1 MAPPILKNGV
11 FYLDKKRIHRESP
24 VLPWAMLAVAVLS
37 IVSLI
42 TPFGAYKYGS
52 ENWQVSG
59 FDLLTG
65 KDIMGGT
72 VHIPASALIWI
83 GVLLSV
89 VIIAMSFVF
98 RKIKVR
104 LSGVIVLV
112 SAFLQL
118 VMGVLLLVTMTSIL
132 SETKKPAV
140 AFGVYVYMLLAV
152 ANVVLAGAALYQ
164 NRVLNVL
171 DFMVLPGLAYVII
184 NNYLPMIGISLAFKK
199 IDFVAGIW
207 KSPWVGLQNFEF
219 LFKSRDAFIITRNTL
234 LYNICFIV
242 LGNILGIIVG
252 ICLNEIFSKKLQKL
266 FQTTILLP
274 QLISMV
280 IVAYIVYGFLSNEA
294 GFINKTI
301 LDGQNTINFY
311 GTKAYWPFIL
321 IFVQV
326 WKSLGY
332 NSIIYLSSAVGIDR
346 TLYEA
351 ASIDGCSRMGAIRHI
366 TLPLLKSTVFT
377 LVLLQ
382 VGRIFYSDFGLF
394 YQVPMDSG
402 SLYEVTD
409 TIDTYVYRAMMK
421 LNNLSMASAASA
433 YQAIVGFVI
442 VLTFNV
448 VVRKV
453 SRENALF

>member
-1 MAPPILKNGV
+1 M
-11 FYLDKKRIHRESP
+11 DKRKIHRESP
-24 VLPWAMLAVAVLS
+24 VMPWFMLGVAVLS
-37 IVSLI
+37 IILLVM
-42 TPFGAYKYGS
+42 PFGQYKYGD
-52 ENWQVSG
+52 EYWQVSG
-59 FDLLTG
+59 LNLLTG
-65 KDIMGGT
+65 TSIMGGT
-72 VHIPASALIWI
+72 VHLGTSALVWI
-83 GVLLSV
+83 GVLAAI
-89 VIIAMSFVF
+89 VIIADSIVF
-98 RKIKVR
+98 RRLRVR
-104 LSGVIVLV
+104 LAGVIALV
-112 SAFLQL
+112 AAFVQL
-118 VMGVLLLVTMTSIL
+118 VMGILLLVTMTSIL
-132 SETKKPAV
+132 SETKKPDV
-140 AFGVYVYMLLAV
+140 EYGVYLYMAI
-152 ANVVLAGAALYQ
+152 AIINIILAGACLYK
-164 NRVLNVL
+164 NRVLSVL
-171 DFMVLPGLAYVII
+171 DFMVLPGLAYVIV

-199 IDFVAGIW
+199 INFSVGIW
-207 KSPWVGLQNFEF
+207 NSPWVGFENFKF
-219 LFKSRDAFIITRNTL
+219 LFESKDAFIITRNTL
-234 LYNICFIV
+234 LYNICFII
-242 LGNILGIIVG
+242 LGNLMGIIVG

-301 LDGQNTINFY
+301 LDGQEAINFY

-321 IFVQV
+321 IFVNV
-326 WKSLGY
+326 WKGLGY

-366 TLPLLKSTVFT
+366 TLPMLKPTVFT

-433 YQAIVGFVI
+433 YQAVVGFLI
-442 VLTFNV
+442 VLTFNL

>member
-1 MAPPILKNGV
+1 M
-11 FYLDKKRIHRESP
+11 DKRKIHRESP
-24 VLPWAMLAVAVLS
+24 VMPWFMLGVAVLS
-37 IVSLI
+37 IISLMM
-42 TPFGAYKYGS
+42 PFGQYKYGD
-52 ENWQVSG
+52 EYWQVSG
-59 FDLLTG
+59 LNLLTG
-65 KDIMGGT
+65 TSIMGGT
-72 VHIPASALIWI
+72 VHIGMSALVWI
-83 GVLLSV
+83 GVLAAI
-89 VIIAMSFVF
+89 VIIADSIVF
-98 RKIKVR
+98 RRLRVR
-104 LSGVIVLV
+104 LAGVIALV
-112 SAFLQL
+112 AAFVQL
-118 VMGVLLLVTMTSIL
+118 VMGILLLVTMTSIL
-132 SETKKPAV
+132 SETKKPDV
-140 AFGVYVYMLLAV
+140 EYGVYLYMAIAIINIILS
-152 ANVVLAGAALYQ
+152 GACLYK
-164 NRVLNVL
+164 NRVLSVL
-171 DFMVLPGLAYVII
+171 DFMVLPGLAYVIV

-199 IDFVAGIW
+199 INFSIGIW
-207 KSPWVGLQNFEF
+207 NSPWVGFENFKF
-219 LFKSRDAFIITRNTL
+219 LFESKDAFIITRNTL
-234 LYNICFIV
+234 LYNICFII
-242 LGNILGIIVG
+242 LGNLMGIIVG

-301 LDGQNTINFY
+301 LDGQEAINFY

-321 IFVQV
+321 IFVNV
-326 WKSLGY
+326 WKGLGY

-351 ASIDGCSRMGAIRHI
+351 ASIDGCSRMGSIRHI
-366 TLPLLKSTVFT
+366 TLPMLKSTVFT

-433 YQAIVGFVI
+433 YQAVVGFLI
-442 VLTFNV
+442 VLTFNL

>member
-1 MAPPILKNGV
+1 M
-11 FYLDKKRIHRESP
+11 DKRKIHKESP
-24 VLPWAMLAVAVLS
+24 VMPWLMLGVAVLS
-37 IVSLI
+37 IVLLMM
-42 TPFGAYKYGS
+42 PFGRYQYEGDY
-52 ENWQVSG
+52 WQVSG
-59 FDLLTG
+59 LNLLTG
-65 KDIMGGT
+65 TSIMGGS
-72 VHIPASALIWI
+72 VAIGASFLIWI
-83 GVLLSV
+83 GVLAAA
-89 VIIAMSFVF
+89 VIIVDSIIF
-98 RKIKVR
+98 RR
-104 LSGVIVLV
+104 LRTRLAGVIALV
-112 SAFLQL
+112 SAFVQL
-118 VMGVLLLVTMTSIL
+118 VMGILLLVTMTSIL
-132 SETKKPAV
+132 SETKKPDV
-140 AFGVYVYMLLAV
+140 DYGVYLYMGIAV
-152 ANVVLAGAALYQ
+152 VNIVLAGACLYK
-164 NRVLNVL
+164 NRVLSVL
-171 DFMVLPGLAYVII
+171 DFMVLPGLAYVVI

-199 IDFVAGIW
+199 INFSIGIW
-207 KSPWVGLQNFEF
+207 NSPWVGFENFKF
-219 LFKSRDAFIITRNTL
+219 LFESKDAFIITRNTL

-242 LGNILGIIVG
+242 LGNLMGIIVG

-301 LDGQNTINFY
+301 LDGKEAINFY

-321 IFVQV
+321 VFVNV

-351 ASIDGCSRMGAIRHI
+351 ASIDGCSRMGSIRHI
-366 TLPLLKSTVFT
+366 TLPMLKSTVFT

-402 SLYEVTD
+402 TLYEVTD

-433 YQAIVGFVI
+433 YQAVVGFLI
-442 VLTFNV
+442 VLTFNM

>member
-1 MAPPILKNGV
+1 MAPPILKAGV
-11 FYLDKKRIHRESP
+11 FCVDRRKIHRESP
-24 VLPWAMLAVAVLS
+24 IIPWIMLGVAV
-37 IVSLI
+37 VSVILLVM
-42 TPFGAYKYGS
+42 PFGKYEYGD
-52 ENWQVSG
+52 EYWQISG
-59 FDLLTG
+59 FNLMTG
-65 KDIMGGT
+65 TSIMGQSVYIG
-72 VHIPASALIWI
+72 ASALVWI
-83 GVLLSV
+83 GVLAAAVIAVDSV
-89 VIIAMSFVF
+89 IFKKLRVRTAGIIA
-98 RKIKVR
+98 
-104 LSGVIVLV
+104 LV
-112 SAFLQL
+112 SAFVQL
-118 VMGVLLLVTMTSIL
+118 VMGILLLVTMTSIL
-132 SETKKPAV
+132 SETKKPDV
-140 AFGVYVYMLLAV
+140 EYGVYLYMLTAI
-152 ANVVLAGAALYQ
+152 ASIVLAGSCLYK
-164 NRVLNVL
+164 NRVLSVL

-199 IDFVAGIW
+199 INFSIGIW
-207 KSPWVGLQNFEF
+207 NSPWVGFENFRF
-219 LFKSRDAFIITRNTL
+219 LFESKDAFIITRNTL
-234 LYNICFIV
+234 LYNICFII
-242 LGNILGIIVG
+242 LGNLMGIIVG
-252 ICLNEIFSKKLQKL
+252 ICLNEIFSKKLQKIY
-266 FQTTILLP
+266 QTTILLP

-301 LDGQNTINFY
+301 LEGKEAINFY

-321 IFVQV
+321 IFVNV

-366 TLPLLKSTVFT
+366 TLPMLKPTVFT

-433 YQAIVGFVI
+433 YQAVVGFLI
-442 VLTFNV
+442 VLTFNL